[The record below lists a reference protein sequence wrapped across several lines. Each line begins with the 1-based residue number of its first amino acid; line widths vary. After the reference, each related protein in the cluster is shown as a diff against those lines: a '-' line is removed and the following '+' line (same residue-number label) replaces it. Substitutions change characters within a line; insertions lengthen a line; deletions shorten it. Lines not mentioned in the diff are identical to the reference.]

1 MLLKP
6 LWNKFV
12 NMDRGICVADNA
24 MSAIWSTRL
33 CFLFL
38 CHTCWWHSLSSSF
51 AVSGSPSGNFNKK
64 WSSLEAV
71 RGFKVKDRF
80 PSKSVQ
86 RNSISKSVQRNS
98 TRDFWKVWWRPALL
112 WLVRSRFDGTR
123 FPSKSVPRNS
133 MREFQ
138 KVWWIPV
145 LWWLVKTRFDG
156 RMWWPYFAHWKASP
170 YTKTG
175 IGKLV
180 FIVNK
185 LCSISWVNCVTSNPI
200 AS

>member
-1 MLLKP
+1 MSTISSMKWCLL
-6 LWNKFV
+6 F
-12 NMDRGICVADNA
+12 
-24 MSAIWSTRL
+24 S
-33 CFLFL
+33 F
-38 CHTCWWHSLSSSF
+38 HTCWSNILPLF
-51 AVSGSPSGNFNKK
+51 AVSDSPSNNVDKK

-86 RNSISKSVQRNS
+86 RNSIRRSVQRNS
-98 TRDFWKVWWRPALL
+98 IKDFWKVQWRPALL
-112 WLVRSRFDGTR
+112 WLVRSRFDGSR
-123 FPSKSVPRNS
+123 FPSKSVWRNS

-138 KVWWIPV
+138 KVWWRPAL
-145 LWWLVKTRFDG
+145 LWLDKSRFDG

-170 YTKTG
+170 YTTMG
-175 IGKLV
+175 IGMLV